1 MTEEKTLKIKFKL
14 NDLELELE
22 GQQQTVKNE
31 FEKFKTFIN
40 NHFLDPKKEEK
51 KEETLFTE
59 KELTSVIRKKI
70 PSYKSI
76 KEKKLATKEIDWVL
90 LYCYVASKKGV
101 NSFRRQ
107 NILDEYKRSRRLK
120 GVTASRLSQYL
131 VYMTKGKLI
140 SKDSA
145 RNYILL
151 NKGISRV
158 ALMLQGMPVPRKTK
172 PKAIK

>member
-40 NHFLDPKKEEK
+40 NHFLNPNKEEK

-76 KEKKLATKEIDWVL
+76 KEKK
-90 LYCYVASKKGV
+90 
-101 NSFRRQ
+101 
-107 NILDEYKRSRRLK
+107 
-120 GVTASRLSQYL
+120 
-131 VYMTKGKLI
+131 
-140 SKDSA
+140 
-145 RNYILL
+145 
-151 NKGISRV
+151 
-158 ALMLQGMPVPRKTK
+158 
-172 PKAIK
+172 